1 MANIKLADLNAL
13 YAASVEEDTMQD
25 ISWYDEDYTSEKPTV
40 VTTAVAAPSGG
51 ITAMCRH
58 LIKNTTLTYNQI
70 VAQVREAHP
79 TAKTSVKSLASIARD
94 MKKAGVELPK
104 RGFHAQ

>member
-1 MANIKLADLNAL
+1 MSNIKLADLNAL
-13 YAASVEEDTMQD
+13 YSASVEEDTMQD
-25 ISWYDEDYTSEKPTV
+25 IGWYDEDYASEKS
-40 VTTAVAAPSGG
+40 VAAMTATPTSCG

-70 VAQVREAHP
+70 VSQVREAHP

-94 MKKAGVELPK
+94 MRKAGVELPK